1 MELSRV
7 KILVNKYFDGLTS
20 LEEEQELRRYFAQAE
35 NIPEEYQV
43 VKMMLGT
50 FDTLSHETP
59 NREVN
64 VHADIKRRKTFRL
77 NMKWVASAAAAAA
90 AAAILVGVAITLAP
104 NSRNMEVST
113 ETTPAYICYV
123 NGVKVEDDKVAYAEA
138 NRILGSLSEDVQLA
152 MAEVNRL
159 THYTIAK

>member
-1 MELSRV
+1 
-7 KILVNKYFDGLTS
+7 
-20 LEEEQELRRYFAQAE
+20 
-35 NIPEEYQV
+35 
-43 VKMMLGT
+43 MLGA

-59 NREVN
+59 NREVKVN
-64 VHADIKRRKTFRL
+64 VETKRRNTFAL
-77 NMKWVASAAAAAA
+77 NIKWMAGIAAAVAVF
-90 AAAILVGVAITLAP
+90 VGVAITLAP
-104 NSRNMEVST
+104 NSRNLEVST
-113 ETTPAYICYV
+113 ETAPAYICYV

>member
-7 KILVNKYFDGLTS
+7 KILVDKYFDGLTS

-64 VHADIKRRKTFRL
+64 VHAEIKRRNTFRL
-77 NMKWVASAAAAAA
+77 NMKWVASAAAAA

>member
-7 KILVNKYFDGLTS
+7 KILVDKYFDGLTS
-20 LEEEQELRRYFAQAE
+20 LEEEQELRRYFAQTE
-35 NIPEEYQV
+35 SIPEVYQV

-50 FDTLSHETP
+50 FDTLSHKTP

-64 VHADIKRRKTFRL
+64 VHAEIKRRNTFRL
-77 NMKWVASAAAAAA
+77 NMKWMTGIAAAVAILIG
-90 AAAILVGVAITLAP
+90 AAIILTPNCINQEVPTDTAP
-104 NSRNMEVST
+104 V
-113 ETTPAYICYV
+113 YICYV

-159 THYTIAK
+159 THFTIAK

>member
-7 KILVNKYFDGLTS
+7 KILVDKYFDGLTS
-20 LEEEQELRRYFAQAE
+20 LEEEQELRRYFAQVE
-35 NIPEEYQV
+35 SIPEEYQV
-43 VKMMLGT
+43 VKMMLRT

-59 NREVN
+59 NREVKVN
-64 VHADIKRRKTFRL
+64 VETKRRNTFRL
-77 NMKWVASAAAAAA
+77 YMKWMTGIAAAVAILIG
-90 AAAILVGVAITLAP
+90 AAIILTP
-104 NSRNMEVST
+104 NSINQEVPA
-113 ETTPAYICYV
+113 ETAPAYICYV

>member
-7 KILVNKYFDGLTS
+7 KILVDKYFDGLTS
-20 LEEEQELRRYFAQAE
+20 LEEEQELRRYFVQAE
-35 NIPEEYQV
+35 SIPEEYQV

-64 VHADIKRRKTFRL
+64 VHAEIKRHKTFRL
-77 NMKWVASAAAAAA
+77 NMKWMTGIAAAV
-90 AAAILVGVAITLAP
+90 AILVGVAITLAP

-113 ETTPAYICYV
+113 DTAPAYICYV
-123 NGVKVEDDKVAYAEA
+123 NGVKVEDDKVVYAEA

>member
-7 KILVNKYFDGLTS
+7 KILVDKYFDGLTS
-20 LEEEQELRRYFAQAE
+20 LEDEQELRRYFAQTE
-35 NIPEEYQV
+35 NISEEYQV

-64 VHADIKRRKTFRL
+64 VHAEIKRRNTFRL
-77 NMKWVASAAAAAA
+77 NMKWVASAAAA

-104 NSRNMEVST
+104 NSRNMEAPT
-113 ETTPAYICYV
+113 ETAPAYICYV

>member
-1 MELSRV
+1 MELSRI
-7 KILVNKYFDGLTS
+7 KILVDKYFEGLTS
-20 LEEEQELRRYFAQAE
+20 LEEEQELARYFAQTE
-35 NIPEEYQV
+35 DIPEEYQA
-43 VKMMLGT
+43 VKIMLGA

-59 NREVN
+59 NREVKVN
-64 VHADIKRRKTFRL
+64 VETKRRNTFTL
-77 NMKWVASAAAAAA
+77 NIKWMAGIAAAV
-90 AAAILVGVAITLAP
+90 AILVGVTITLAP
-104 NSRNMEVST
+104 NSRNIEVST
-113 ETTPAYICYV
+113 ETAPAYICYV

>member
-1 MELSRV
+1 MELSRA
-7 KILVNKYFDGLTS
+7 KILVDKYFDGLTS

-59 NREVN
+59 NREVKVN
-64 VHADIKRRKTFRL
+64 VETKHRKTFRL
-77 NMKWVASAAAAAA
+77 NMKWMTGIAAAV
-90 AAAILVGVAITLAP
+90 AILVGVAITLAP

-113 ETTPAYICYV
+113 ESAPAYICYV
-123 NGVKVEDDKVAYAEA
+123 NGVKVEDDNVAYAEA

-159 THYTIAK
+159 THYTKA

>member
-7 KILVNKYFDGLTS
+7 KILVDKYFDGLTS
-20 LEEEQELRRYFAQAE
+20 LEEGQELWRDFAQTE
-35 NIPEEYQV
+35 SIPEEYQV

-64 VHADIKRRKTFRL
+64 VHTDIKRRNTFRL
-77 NMKWVASAAAAAA
+77 NMKWMTGIAAAVAILIG
-90 AAAILVGVAITLAP
+90 AAIILTP
-104 NSRNMEVST
+104 NSINQEVPT
-113 ETTPAYICYV
+113 DTAPVYICYV

>member
-7 KILVNKYFDGLTS
+7 KILVDKYFDGLTS
-20 LEEEQELRRYFAQAE
+20 LEEEQELRRYFVQAE
-35 NIPEEYQV
+35 SIPEEYQV

-64 VHADIKRRKTFRL
+64 VHAEIKRRNTFRL
-77 NMKWVASAAAAAA
+77 NMKWVASAAAVA

-113 ETTPAYICYV
+113 ETAPAYICYV

-138 NRILGSLSEDVQLA
+138 SRILGSLSEDVQLA

>member
-7 KILVNKYFDGLTS
+7 KILVDKYFDGLTS

-35 NIPEEYQV
+35 NIPEEYQA

-64 VHADIKRRKTFRL
+64 VHAEIKRRNTFRL
-77 NMKWVASAAAAAA
+77 NMKWMTGIAAAV
-90 AAAILVGVAITLAP
+90 AILVGVAITLAP

-113 ETTPAYICYV
+113 ETAPAYICYV

>member
-64 VHADIKRRKTFRL
+64 AHAEIKRRNTFRL
-77 NMKWVASAAAAAA
+77 NMKWVASAAA

-104 NSRNMEVST
+104 NNRNMEAPN
-113 ETTPAYICYV
+113 ETAPAYICYV

>member
-7 KILVNKYFDGLTS
+7 KILVDKYFDGLTL
-20 LEEEQELRRYFAQAE
+20 LEEEQELRRYFAQME
-35 NIPEEYQV
+35 SIPEEYQV

-59 NREVN
+59 NREVKVN
-64 VHADIKRRKTFRL
+64 VATKRRNTFRL
-77 NMKWVASAAAAAA
+77 NLKWVASAAAAV
-90 AAAILVGVAITLAP
+90 AILVGVAITLAP
-104 NSRNMEVST
+104 NSRNMEAPT
-113 ETTPAYICYV
+113 ETEPAYICYV

-159 THYTIAK
+159 THYTISK

>member
-7 KILVNKYFDGLTS
+7 KILVDKYFDGLTS
-20 LEEEQELRRYFAQAE
+20 LEEEQELRRYFAQTE
-35 NIPEEYQV
+35 SIPEEYQV

-64 VHADIKRRKTFRL
+64 VHAEIKRRNTFRL
-77 NMKWVASAAAAAA
+77 NMKWVASAAAAA

>member
-7 KILVNKYFDGLTS
+7 KILVDKYFDGLTS
-20 LEEEQELRRYFAQAE
+20 LEEEQELRRYFAQTE
-35 NIPEEYQV
+35 SIPEEYQA
-43 VKMMLGT
+43 VKMMLGA

-59 NREVN
+59 NIEVKVN
-64 VHADIKRRKTFRL
+64 VETKRRNTFRL
-77 NMKWVASAAAAAA
+77 NMKWMTGIAAAVAILIG
-90 AAAILVGVAITLAP
+90 AAIILTP
-104 NSRNMEVST
+104 NSINQEVPA
-113 ETTPAYICYV
+113 ETAPAYICYV

>member
-7 KILVNKYFDGLTS
+7 KILVDKYFDGLTS

-35 NIPEEYQV
+35 SIPEEYQV

-64 VHADIKRRKTFRL
+64 VHAEIKRRNTFRL
-77 NMKWVASAAAAAA
+77 NMKWVASAAAAA

>member
-7 KILVNKYFDGLTS
+7 KILVDKYFDGLTS

-50 FDTLSHETP
+50 FDTLSHETL

-64 VHADIKRRKTFRL
+64 VHAEIKRRNTFRL
-77 NMKWVASAAAAAA
+77 NMKWVASAAAA

-104 NSRNMEVST
+104 NSRNMEAPA
-113 ETTPAYICYV
+113 ETAPAYICYV

>member
-7 KILVNKYFDGLTS
+7 KILVYKYFDCLTS
-20 LEEEQELRRYFAQAE
+20 LEEEQELARYFAQTE
-35 NIPEEYQV
+35 DIPEEYQA
-43 VKMMLGT
+43 VKMMLGA

-59 NREVN
+59 NREVKVN
-64 VHADIKRRKTFRL
+64 VKTKRRNTFTL
-77 NMKWVASAAAAAA
+77 NIKWMAGIAAAV
-90 AAAILVGVAITLAP
+90 AILVGVAITLAP
-104 NSRNMEVST
+104 NSRNIEVST
-113 ETTPAYICYV
+113 ETAPAYICYV

-159 THYTIAK
+159 TNYTIAK

>member
-35 NIPEEYQV
+35 NISEEYQV

-50 FDTLSHETP
+50 FDTLSHKTP

-64 VHADIKRRKTFRL
+64 VHAEIKRRNTFRL
-77 NMKWVASAAAAAA
+77 NIKWVASAAAAA

-113 ETTPAYICYV
+113 ETAPAYICYV

>member
-7 KILVNKYFDGLTS
+7 KILVDKYFDGLTS
-20 LEEEQELRRYFAQAE
+20 LEEEQELRRYFAQTE
-35 NIPEEYQV
+35 SIPEEYQV

-64 VHADIKRRKTFRL
+64 VHANIKRRKTFRL
-77 NMKWVASAAAAAA
+77 NMKWVASAAAAA

>member
-1 MELSRV
+1 MELSRI
-7 KILVNKYFDGLTS
+7 KILVDKYFEGLTS
-20 LEEEQELRRYFAQAE
+20 LEEEQELAHYFAQTE
-35 NIPEEYQV
+35 DIPEEYQA
-43 VKMMLGT
+43 VKIMLGA

-59 NREVN
+59 NREVKVN
-64 VHADIKRRKTFRL
+64 VETKRRNTFTL
-77 NMKWVASAAAAAA
+77 NIKWMAGIAAAV
-90 AAAILVGVAITLAP
+90 AILVGVAITLAP
-104 NSRNMEVST
+104 NSRNIEVST
-113 ETTPAYICYV
+113 ETAPAYICYV

>member
-7 KILVNKYFDGLTS
+7 KILVDKYFDGLTS

-64 VHADIKRRKTFRL
+64 VHAEIKRRNTFRL
-77 NMKWVASAAAAAA
+77 NMKWVASAAAAA

-113 ETTPAYICYV
+113 ETAPAYICYV

-159 THYTIAK
+159 THYTTAK